1 MQCLAGDVKEG
12 EVGLRLAQPHRH
24 EALPVVEE
32 LHLVGGGLELAS
44 PCLGP
49 AATRQELKMAAI
61 FFGSQHKNQCKKT
74 SRVQLLDPCRSP
86 DVLIDVPSP
95 VSAADALQAVVMAVH
110 VHVDAVGLRFVSID
124 GDEAQMIS
132 FSKLSRLDADNITR

>member
-49 AATRQELKMAAI
+49 AATRQELKTAAI
-61 FFGSQHKNQCKKT
+61 FFCLVQDIKIKKI
-74 SRVQLLDPCRSP
+74 SES
-86 DVLIDVPSP
+86 
-95 VSAADALQAVVMAVH
+95 SAA
-110 VHVDAVGLRFVSID
+110 
-124 GDEAQMIS
+124 
-132 FSKLSRLDADNITR
+132 